1 MDIRHYSSAVSE
13 SSSPTGILLFV
24 DLGENIKPILQ
35 VMEYAFPID
44 TVIVGTPIVI
54 SYTNV
59 QAEMVRDNVPMLLQ
73 LHLYRKGHEQT
84 RSLEIA
90 FWILFYT
97 LESRKK
103 EDVQLGRRKLDG
115 CIFWNL

>member
-35 VMEYAFPID
+35 VM
-44 TVIVGTPIVI
+44 GTPIVI

>member
-84 RSLEIA
+84 RRSRSGSCSIHWSHEKKKM
-90 FWILFYT
+90 FNWDG
-97 LESRKK
+97 ES
-103 EDVQLGRRKLDG
+103 
-115 CIFWNL
+115 